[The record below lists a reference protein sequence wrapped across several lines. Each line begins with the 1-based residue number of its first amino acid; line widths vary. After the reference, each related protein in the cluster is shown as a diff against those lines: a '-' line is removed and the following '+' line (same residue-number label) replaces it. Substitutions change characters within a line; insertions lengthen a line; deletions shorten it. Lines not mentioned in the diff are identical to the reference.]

1 LLRANILVNFFVKFI
16 FKKKV
21 NLKYKAMKKKTLMV
35 ISGLLLATTVSFAQ
49 QRQQRS
55 PEEQAKMRVE
65 HLDKLLT
72 LNQVQKDSIYNLTL
86 SHAQQRAAIKSD
98 GGDRKANM
106 EKFKQLQ
113 EAQATKI
120 KSWLTPDQVK
130 LFDEQQE
137 KMKDRMKKRSEN

>member
-1 LLRANILVNFFVKFI
+1 LLNANILANFFVKFI
-16 FKKKV
+16 FKRKA

-35 ISGLLLATTVSFAQ
+35 ISGLLLATTVAFAQ

-86 SHAQQRAAIKSD
+86 SQAQQRATMKND

-120 KSWLTPDQVK
+120 KSWLTPDQIK

-137 KMKDRMKKRSEN
+137 KMKDRMSKRSSN

>member
-1 LLRANILVNFFVKFI
+1 
-16 FKKKV
+16 
-21 NLKYKAMKKKTLMV
+21 MKKKILMAV
-35 ISGLLLATTVSFAQ
+35 ACLFLSATGVVFAQ

-65 HLDKLLT
+65 HLDKLLS
-72 LNQVQKDSIYNLTL
+72 LNQTQKDSIYNLTL
-86 SHAQQRAAIKSD
+86 SQAQQRATLRND

-113 EAQATKI
+113 EMQAAKI
-120 KSWLTPDQVK
+120 KSWLTPEQVK

-137 KMKDRMKKRSEN
+137 KMKERMSKR

>member
-1 LLRANILVNFFVKFI
+1 
-16 FKKKV
+16 
-21 NLKYKAMKKKTLMV
+21 MKKKTLMV
-35 ISGLLLATTVSFAQ
+35 ISGLLLVTTVAFAQ

-86 SHAQQRAAIKSD
+86 SQAQQRAAIKSD

-106 EKFKQLQ
+106 EKYKQLQ

>member
-1 LLRANILVNFFVKFI
+1 
-16 FKKKV
+16 
-21 NLKYKAMKKKTLMV
+21 MKKKTLMV

-86 SHAQQRAAIKSD
+86 SQAQQRAAIKSD

-120 KSWLTPDQVK
+120 KSWLTPDQIK

-137 KMKDRMKKRSEN
+137 KMKERMKKRSEN

>member
-1 LLRANILVNFFVKFI
+1 
-16 FKKKV
+16 
-21 NLKYKAMKKKTLMV
+21 MKKKTLMV

>member
-1 LLRANILVNFFVKFI
+1 
-16 FKKKV
+16 
-21 NLKYKAMKKKTLMV
+21 MKKKTLMV
-35 ISGLLLATTVSFAQ
+35 IGGLLLATTVAFAQ

-86 SHAQQRAAIKSD
+86 SQAQQRAAIKSD

-106 EKFKQLQ
+106 EKYKQLQ

>member
-1 LLRANILVNFFVKFI
+1 
-16 FKKKV
+16 
-21 NLKYKAMKKKTLMV
+21 MKKKTLMV

-137 KMKDRMKKRSEN
+137 KMKERMKKRSEN

>member
-1 LLRANILVNFFVKFI
+1 
-16 FKKKV
+16 
-21 NLKYKAMKKKTLMV
+21 MKKKTLMA
-35 ISGLLLATTVSFAQ
+35 ISGLLLATTVAFAQ

-86 SHAQQRAAIKSD
+86 ANAQQRAALKND

-137 KMKDRMKKRSEN
+137 KMKDRMSKRSSN

>member
-1 LLRANILVNFFVKFI
+1 
-16 FKKKV
+16 
-21 NLKYKAMKKKTLMV
+21 MKKKTLMV

-86 SHAQQRAAIKSD
+86 SQAQQRAAIKSD

-137 KMKDRMKKRSEN
+137 KMKERMKKRSEN

>member
-1 LLRANILVNFFVKFI
+1 
-16 FKKKV
+16 
-21 NLKYKAMKKKTLMV
+21 MKKKTLMV
-35 ISGLLLATTVSFAQ
+35 ISGLLLATTVAFAQ

-55 PEEQAKMRVE
+55 PEDQAKMRVE

-86 SHAQQRAAIKSD
+86 SQAQQRAEIKSD

-120 KSWLTPDQVK
+120 KSWLNPDQVK

>member
-1 LLRANILVNFFVKFI
+1 
-16 FKKKV
+16 
-21 NLKYKAMKKKTLMV
+21 MKKKTLMV
-35 ISGLLLATTVSFAQ
+35 ISGLLLATTVAFAQ
-49 QRQQRS
+49 QRQRRS

-86 SHAQQRAAIKSD
+86 SQAQQRAALKND

-113 EAQATKI
+113 EAQAAKI

-137 KMKDRMKKRSEN
+137 KMRKRMSKRSAN

>member
-1 LLRANILVNFFVKFI
+1 VDNEIECTIIMVGTHDINYIK
-16 FKKKV
+16 
-21 NLKYKAMKKKTLMV
+21 MKKKILMAAACLML
-35 ISGLLLATTVSFAQ
+35 SATGVFAQ

-55 PEEQAKMRVE
+55 PEEQAKMRVDR
-65 HLDKLLT
+65 LDKLLS

-86 SHAQQRAAIKSD
+86 SQAQQRDALRGD

-113 EAQATKI
+113 EVQTSKI
-120 KSWLTPDQVK
+120 KSWLTPEQAK

-137 KMKDRMKKRSEN
+137 KMKERMSKRSDN

>member
-1 LLRANILVNFFVKFI
+1 
-16 FKKKV
+16 
-21 NLKYKAMKKKTLMV
+21 MKKKTLMV
-35 ISGLLLATTVSFAQ
+35 ISSLFLATTVAFAQ

-86 SHAQQRAAIKSD
+86 ANAQQRATLKND

-137 KMKDRMKKRSEN
+137 TMRDRMSKRSAN

>member
-1 LLRANILVNFFVKFI
+1 
-16 FKKKV
+16 
-21 NLKYKAMKKKTLMV
+21 MKKKTLMV

-98 GGDRKANM
+98 GGDHKANM

>member
-1 LLRANILVNFFVKFI
+1 
-16 FKKKV
+16 
-21 NLKYKAMKKKTLMV
+21 MKKKTLMV
-35 ISGLLLATTVSFAQ
+35 ISSLFLATTVAFAQ

-86 SHAQQRAAIKSD
+86 ANAQQRATLKND

-137 KMKDRMKKRSEN
+137 KMRDRMSKRSAN

>member
-1 LLRANILVNFFVKFI
+1 
-16 FKKKV
+16 
-21 NLKYKAMKKKTLMV
+21 MKKKTLMV
-35 ISGLLLATTVSFAQ
+35 ISSLLLATTVAFAQ

-86 SHAQQRAAIKSD
+86 SQAQQRATLKNE

-113 EAQATKI
+113 EVQATKI
-120 KSWLTPDQVK
+120 KSWLTPEQVK

-137 KMKDRMKKRSEN
+137 KMKDRMSKRSAN

>member
-1 LLRANILVNFFVKFI
+1 
-16 FKKKV
+16 
-21 NLKYKAMKKKTLMV
+21 MKKKTLMV
-35 ISGLLLATTVSFAQ
+35 ISSLFLATTVAFAQ

-86 SHAQQRAAIKSD
+86 ANAQQRATLKND

-106 EKFKQLQ
+106 EKIKQLQ

-137 KMKDRMKKRSEN
+137 KMRDRMSKRSAN

>member
-1 LLRANILVNFFVKFI
+1 
-16 FKKKV
+16 
-21 NLKYKAMKKKTLMV
+21 MKKKTLMV
-35 ISGLLLATTVSFAQ
+35 ISGLFLATTVAFAQ

-55 PEEQAKMRVE
+55 PEEQAKMRLE

-86 SHAQQRAAIKSD
+86 ANAQQRATLKND

-137 KMKDRMKKRSEN
+137 KMKDRMSKRSAN

>member
-1 LLRANILVNFFVKFI
+1 
-16 FKKKV
+16 
-21 NLKYKAMKKKTLMV
+21 MKKKTLMV
-35 ISGLLLATTVSFAQ
+35 ISGLLLVTTVAFAQ

-55 PEEQAKMRVE
+55 PEDQAKMRVE

-86 SHAQQRAAIKSD
+86 GQAQQRAAIKSD

-106 EKFKQLQ
+106 EKYKQLQ

>member
-1 LLRANILVNFFVKFI
+1 
-16 FKKKV
+16 
-21 NLKYKAMKKKTLMV
+21 MKKKTLMV
-35 ISGLLLATTVSFAQ
+35 ISGLLLATTVAFAQ

-86 SHAQQRAAIKSD
+86 SQAQQRATMKND

-120 KSWLTPDQVK
+120 KSWLTPDQIK

-137 KMKDRMKKRSEN
+137 KMKDRMSKRSSN